1 MSDFNTLTASELG
14 HMIGQGK
21 IDPVELTEYFI
32 SQIELSPIGEKVY
45 STVTS
50 QLALDQAK
58 ESRERAKLGRR
69 LSSLDGVPVSWKDLF
84 DIKGYPCEAGSEL
97 LVGRHADKNC
107 EVYNFAESQ
116 GLICLG
122 KTHMSELAFSGLG
135 LNPIRETPPCI
146 NYPECVPGGSS
157 SGAATSV
164 SFGLAAAGI
173 GSDTGGSV
181 RIPAAWNDLVGLKT
195 TSGKL
200 SLEGVVPLCSRFD
213 TVGPLTKSVEDA
225 AKLFGIMMGREVSLP
240 EPKTLKGFKFAILNS
255 VALDNLVDLPK
266 KAFEGS
272 VDRLTEAGAS
282 VVKIKVPSVKE
293 AMDLT
298 GLLYSPEAYA
308 TWRHKIEKSPEVMF
322 SKILE
327 RFRSGANVL
336 AADFIE
342 AWQKLLDLRKQYNS
356 EVHKYDAILI
366 PTSPIMP
373 PDIRRLMD
381 DGDFYNSQN
390 LLALRNTRIGN
401 LMGGCSITLP
411 TGVPSCGLLI
421 MCMPNQEERLLRLA
435 QACERVLSKNNRSR
449 VS

>member
-1 MSDFNTLTASELG
+1 MSDFNSLTASELG
-14 HMIGQGK
+14 DLIGQGE
-21 IDPVELTEYFI
+21 IDPVELTEHFL
-32 SQIELSPIGEKVY
+32 SRIETSPIGKKIY

-50 QLALDQAK
+50 QLALEQAK
-58 ESRERAKLGRR
+58 DAKKRAISGRR
-69 LSSLDGVPVSWKDLF
+69 LSSLDGVPISWKDLF

-97 LVGRHADKNC
+97 LAGRLANQNC
-107 EVYNFAESQ
+107 EVYNLAEAQ

-135 LNPIRETPPCI
+135 LNPVRETPPCV
-146 NYPECVPGGSS
+146 NYPESVPGGSS

-181 RIPAAWNDLVGLKT
+181 RIPAAWNDLVGFKT
-195 TSGKL
+195 TAGTL
-200 SLEGVVPLCSRFD
+200 SLDGVVPLCSRFD

-225 AKLFGIMMGREVSLP
+225 ARLFGVMSGREIRLP
-240 EPKTLKGFKFAILNS
+240 APKAVKGLKLGILKN
-255 VALDNLVDLPK
+255 VAMENVVDLPK
-266 KAFEGS
+266 KAFES
-272 VDRLTEAGAS
+272 AINKLKEAGAS
-282 VVKIKVPSVKE
+282 VSEIFVSSVDE

-308 TWRHKIEKSPEVMF
+308 TWKHKIEKTPDLMF
-322 SKILE
+322 TKILE

-336 AADFIE
+336 ASDFIC
-342 AWQKLLDLRKQYNS
+342 AWDKLMDLRQQYHS
-356 EVHKYDAILI
+356 VVKMYDAVLI
-366 PTSPIMP
+366 PTSPIIP
-373 PDIRRLMD
+373 PELDRLMN

-411 TGVPSCGLLI
+411 TDIPSCGLLI
-421 MCMPNQEERLLRLA
+421 MGMPSQEERLLRLA
-435 QACERVLSKNNRSR
+435 QACELVLSRNQ
-449 VS
+449 

>member
-1 MSDFNTLTASELG
+1 MSDFNSLTASELG
-14 HMIGQGK
+14 DLIGQGE
-21 IDPVELTEYFI
+21 IDPVELTEHFL
-32 SQIELSPIGEKVY
+32 SRIETSPIGKKIY

-50 QLALDQAK
+50 QLALEQAK
-58 ESRERAKLGRR
+58 DAKKRAISGRR
-69 LSSLDGVPVSWKDLF
+69 LSSLDGVPISWKDLF

-97 LVGRHADKNC
+97 LAGRLANQNC
-107 EVYNFAESQ
+107 EVYNLAEAQ

-135 LNPIRETPPCI
+135 LNPVRETPPCV
-146 NYPECVPGGSS
+146 NYPESVPGGSS

-195 TSGKL
+195 TAGKL
-200 SLEGVVPLCSRFD
+200 SLDGVVPLCNRFD

-225 AKLFGIMMGREVSLP
+225 ARLFGIMSGREIDLP
-240 EPKTLKGFKFAILNS
+240 TPKAVKGLKLGILKN
-255 VALDNLVDLPK
+255 VAMENVVDLPK
-266 KAFEGS
+266 KAFES
-272 VDRLTEAGAS
+272 AIDKLKEAGAS
-282 VVKIKVPSVKE
+282 VSEIFLSSVDE

-308 TWRHKIEKSPEVMF
+308 TWKHKIEKTPDLMF
-322 SKILE
+322 AKILE

-336 AADFIE
+336 ASDFIC
-342 AWQKLLDLRKQYNS
+342 AWDKLMDLRQQYHS
-356 EVHKYDAILI
+356 AVKMYDAVLI
-366 PTSPIMP
+366 PTSPIIP
-373 PDIRRLMD
+373 PELDRLMN

-411 TGVPSCGLLI
+411 TDIPSCGLLI
-421 MCMPNQEERLLRLA
+421 MGMPSQEERLLRLA
-435 QACERVLSKNNRSR
+435 QACELVLSRNQ
-449 VS
+449 

>member
-1 MSDFNTLTASELG
+1 MSDFNSLTASELG
-14 HMIGQGK
+14 DLIGQGE
-21 IDPVELTEYFI
+21 IDPVELTEHFL
-32 SQIELSPIGEKVY
+32 SRIETSPIGKKIY

-50 QLALDQAK
+50 QLALEQAK
-58 ESRERAKLGRR
+58 DAKKRAISGRR
-69 LSSLDGVPVSWKDLF
+69 LSSLDGVPISWKDLF

-97 LVGRHADKNC
+97 LAGRLANQNC
-107 EVYNFAESQ
+107 EVYNLAEAQ

-135 LNPIRETPPCI
+135 LNPVRETPPCV
-146 NYPECVPGGSS
+146 NYPESVPGGSS

-181 RIPAAWNDLVGLKT
+181 RIPAAWNDLVGFKT
-195 TSGKL
+195 TAGTL
-200 SLEGVVPLCSRFD
+200 SLDGVVPLCSRFD

-225 AKLFGIMMGREVSLP
+225 ARLFGVMSGREIRLP
-240 EPKTLKGFKFAILNS
+240 APKAVKGLKLGILKN
-255 VALDNLVDLPK
+255 VAMENVVDLPK
-266 KAFEGS
+266 KAFES
-272 VDRLTEAGAS
+272 AVDKLKEAGAS
-282 VVKIKVPSVKE
+282 ISEIFVSSVDE

-308 TWRHKIEKSPEVMF
+308 TWKHKIEKTPDLMF
-322 SKILE
+322 TKILE

-336 AADFIE
+336 ASDFIC
-342 AWQKLLDLRKQYNS
+342 AWDKLMDLRQQYHS
-356 EVHKYDAILI
+356 EVKMYDAVLI
-366 PTSPIMP
+366 PTSPIIP
-373 PDIRRLMD
+373 PELDRLMN

-411 TGVPSCGLLI
+411 TDIPSCGLLI
-421 MCMPNQEERLLRLA
+421 MGMPSQEERLLRLA
-435 QACERVLSKNNRSR
+435 QACELVLSRNQ
-449 VS
+449 

>member
-1 MSDFNTLTASELG
+1 MSDFNSLTASELG
-14 HMIGQGK
+14 DMIGQGE
-21 IDPVELTEYFI
+21 IDPVELTEHFL
-32 SQIELSPIGEKVY
+32 SRIETSPIGKKIY

-50 QLALDQAK
+50 QLALEQAK
-58 ESRERAKLGRR
+58 DAKKRAISGRR
-69 LSSLDGVPVSWKDLF
+69 LSSLDGVPISWKDLF

-97 LVGRHADKNC
+97 LAGRLANQNC
-107 EVYNFAESQ
+107 EVYNLAEAQ

-135 LNPIRETPPCI
+135 LNPVRETPPCV
-146 NYPECVPGGSS
+146 NYPESVPGGSS

-195 TSGKL
+195 TAGKL
-200 SLEGVVPLCSRFD
+200 SLDGVVPLCSRFD

-225 AKLFGIMMGREVSLP
+225 ARLFGVMSGREIRLP
-240 EPKTLKGFKFAILNS
+240 APKAVKGLKLGILKN
-255 VALDNLVDLPK
+255 VAMENVVDLPK
-266 KAFEGS
+266 KAFES
-272 VDRLTEAGAS
+272 AIDKLKEAGAS
-282 VVKIKVPSVKE
+282 VSEIFVSSVDE

-308 TWRHKIEKSPEVMF
+308 TWKHKIEKTPDLMF
-322 SKILE
+322 TKILE

-336 AADFIE
+336 ASDFIC
-342 AWQKLLDLRKQYNS
+342 AWDKLMDLRQQYHLAV
-356 EVHKYDAILI
+356 EMYDAVLI
-366 PTSPIMP
+366 PTSPIIP
-373 PDIRRLMD
+373 PELDRLMN

-411 TGVPSCGLLI
+411 TDIPSCGLLI
-421 MCMPNQEERLLRLA
+421 MGMPSQEERLLRLA
-435 QACERVLSKNNRSR
+435 QACELVLSRNQ
-449 VS
+449 

>member
-1 MSDFNTLTASELG
+1 MSDFNSLTASELG
-14 HMIGQGK
+14 DMIGQGE
-21 IDPVELTEYFI
+21 IDPVELTEHFL
-32 SQIELSPIGEKVY
+32 SRIETSPIGKKIY

-50 QLALDQAK
+50 QLALEQAK
-58 ESRERAKLGRR
+58 DAKKRAISGRR
-69 LSSLDGVPVSWKDLF
+69 LSSLDGVPISWKDLF

-97 LVGRHADKNC
+97 LAGRLANQNC
-107 EVYNFAESQ
+107 EVYNLAEAQ

-135 LNPIRETPPCI
+135 LNPVRETPPCV
-146 NYPECVPGGSS
+146 NYPESVPGGSS

-181 RIPAAWNDLVGLKT
+181 RIPAAWNDLVGFKT
-195 TSGKL
+195 TAGRL
-200 SLEGVVPLCSRFD
+200 SLDGVVPLCSRFD

-225 AKLFGIMMGREVSLP
+225 ARLFGIMSGREIRLP
-240 EPKTLKGFKFAILNS
+240 APKAVKGLKLGILKN
-255 VALDNLVDLPK
+255 VAMENVVDLPK
-266 KAFEGS
+266 KAFES
-272 VDRLTEAGAS
+272 AIDKLKEAGAS
-282 VVKIKVPSVKE
+282 ISEIFVSSVDE

-308 TWRHKIEKSPEVMF
+308 TWKHKIEKTPDLMF
-322 SKILE
+322 AKILE

-336 AADFIE
+336 ASDFIC
-342 AWQKLLDLRKQYNS
+342 AWDKLMDLRQQYHS
-356 EVHKYDAILI
+356 VVKMYDAVLI
-366 PTSPIMP
+366 PTSPIIP
-373 PDIRRLMD
+373 PELDRLMN

-411 TGVPSCGLLI
+411 TDIPSCGLLI
-421 MCMPNQEERLLRLA
+421 MGMPSQEERLLRLA
-435 QACERVLSKNNRSR
+435 QACELVLSRNQ
-449 VS
+449 

>member
-1 MSDFNTLTASELG
+1 MSDFNSLTASELG
-14 HMIGQGK
+14 DMIGQGE
-21 IDPVELTEYFI
+21 IDPVELTEHFL
-32 SQIELSPIGEKVY
+32 SRIETSPIGKKIY

-50 QLALDQAK
+50 QLALEQAK
-58 ESRERAKLGRR
+58 DAKKRAISGRR
-69 LSSLDGVPVSWKDLF
+69 LSALDGVPISWKDLF
-84 DIKGYPCEAGSEL
+84 DIEGYPCEAGSEL
-97 LVGRHADKNC
+97 LAGRLANQNC
-107 EVYNFAESQ
+107 EVYNLAEAQ

-135 LNPIRETPPCI
+135 LNPVRETPPCV
-146 NYPECVPGGSS
+146 NYPESVPGGSS

-195 TSGKL
+195 TAGKL
-200 SLEGVVPLCSRFD
+200 SLDGVVPLCSRFD

-225 AKLFGIMMGREVSLP
+225 ARLFGIMSGRAIDLP
-240 EPKTLKGFKFAILNS
+240 TPKAVKGLKLGVLKN
-255 VALDNLVDLPK
+255 VAMENVVDLPK
-266 KAFEGS
+266 KAFES
-272 VDRLTEAGAS
+272 AIDKLKEAGAS
-282 VVKIKVPSVKE
+282 VSELFVSSVDE

-308 TWRHKIEKSPEVMF
+308 TWKHKIEKTPDLMF
-322 SKILE
+322 AKILE

-336 AADFIE
+336 ASDFIC
-342 AWQKLLDLRKQYNS
+342 AWDKLMDLRQQYHS
-356 EVHKYDAILI
+356 VVKMYDAVLI
-366 PTSPIMP
+366 PTSPIIP
-373 PDIRRLMD
+373 PELDRLMN

-411 TGVPSCGLLI
+411 TDIPSCGLLI
-421 MCMPNQEERLLRLA
+421 MGMPSQEERLLRLA
-435 QACERVLSKNNRSR
+435 QACELVLSRNQ
-449 VS
+449 

>member
-1 MSDFNTLTASELG
+1 MSDLNSLTASELG
-14 HMIGQGK
+14 DMIGQGE
-21 IDPVELTEYFI
+21 IDPVELTEHFL
-32 SQIELSPIGEKVY
+32 SRIETSPIGKKIY

-50 QLALDQAK
+50 QLALEQAK
-58 ESRERAKLGRR
+58 DAKKRAISGRR
-69 LSSLDGVPVSWKDLF
+69 LSSLDGVPISWKDLF

-97 LVGRHADKNC
+97 LAGRLANQNC
-107 EVYNFAESQ
+107 EVYNLAEAQ

-135 LNPIRETPPCI
+135 LNPVRETPPCV
-146 NYPECVPGGSS
+146 NYPESVPGGSS

-195 TSGKL
+195 TAGKL
-200 SLEGVVPLCSRFD
+200 SLDGVVPLCNRFD

-225 AKLFGIMMGREVSLP
+225 ARLFGIMSGREIRLP
-240 EPKTLKGFKFAILNS
+240 APKAVKGLKLGILKN
-255 VALDNLVDLPK
+255 VAMENVVDLPK
-266 KAFEGS
+266 KAFES
-272 VDRLTEAGAS
+272 AIDKLKEAGAS
-282 VVKIKVPSVKE
+282 VSEIFVSSVDE

-308 TWRHKIEKSPEVMF
+308 TWKHKIEKTPDLMF
-322 SKILE
+322 AKILE

-336 AADFIE
+336 ASDFIC
-342 AWQKLLDLRKQYNS
+342 AWDKLMDLRQQYHLAV
-356 EVHKYDAILI
+356 EMYDAVLI
-366 PTSPIMP
+366 PTSPIIP
-373 PDIRRLMD
+373 PELDRLMN

-411 TGVPSCGLLI
+411 TDIPSCGLLI
-421 MCMPNQEERLLRLA
+421 MGMPSQEERLLRLA
-435 QACERVLSKNNRSR
+435 QACELVLSRNQ
-449 VS
+449 

>member
-1 MSDFNTLTASELG
+1 MSDFNSLTASELG
-14 HMIGQGK
+14 DMIGQGE
-21 IDPVELTEYFI
+21 IDPVELTEHFL
-32 SQIELSPIGEKVY
+32 SRIETSPIGKKIY

-50 QLALDQAK
+50 QLALEQAK
-58 ESRERAKLGRR
+58 DAKKRAISGRR
-69 LSSLDGVPVSWKDLF
+69 LSSLDGVPISWKDLF

-97 LVGRHADKNC
+97 LAGRLANQNC
-107 EVYNFAESQ
+107 EVYNLAEAQ

-135 LNPIRETPPCI
+135 LNPVRETPPCV
-146 NYPECVPGGSS
+146 NYPESVPGGSS

-181 RIPAAWNDLVGLKT
+181 RIPAAWNDLVGFKT
-195 TSGKL
+195 TAGRL
-200 SLEGVVPLCSRFD
+200 SLDGVVPLCSRFD

-225 AKLFGIMMGREVSLP
+225 ARLFGVMSGREIRLP
-240 EPKTLKGFKFAILNS
+240 APKAVKGLKLGILKN
-255 VALDNLVDLPK
+255 VAMENVVDLPK
-266 KAFEGS
+266 KAFES
-272 VDRLTEAGAS
+272 AINKLKEAGAS
-282 VVKIKVPSVKE
+282 VSEIFVSSVDE

-308 TWRHKIEKSPEVMF
+308 TWKHKIEKTPDLMF
-322 SKILE
+322 AKILE

-336 AADFIE
+336 ASDFIC
-342 AWQKLLDLRKQYNS
+342 AWDKLMDLRQQYHS
-356 EVHKYDAILI
+356 AVKMYDAVLI
-366 PTSPIMP
+366 PTSPIIP
-373 PDIRRLMD
+373 PELDRLMN

-411 TGVPSCGLLI
+411 TDIPSCGLLI
-421 MCMPNQEERLLRLA
+421 MGMPSQEERLLRLA
-435 QACERVLSKNNRSR
+435 QACELVLSRNQ
-449 VS
+449 

>member
-1 MSDFNTLTASELG
+1 MSDFNSLTASELG
-14 HMIGQGK
+14 DLIGQGE
-21 IDPVELTEYFI
+21 IDPVELTEHFL
-32 SQIELSPIGEKVY
+32 SRIETSPIEKKIY

-50 QLALDQAK
+50 QLALEQAK
-58 ESRERAKLGRR
+58 DAKKRAISGRR
-69 LSSLDGVPVSWKDLF
+69 LSSLDGVPISWKDLF

-97 LVGRHADKNC
+97 LAGRLANQNC
-107 EVYNFAESQ
+107 EVYNLAEAQ

-135 LNPIRETPPCI
+135 LNPVRETPPCV

-164 SFGLAAAGI
+164 SFGLATAGI

-195 TSGKL
+195 TAGRL
-200 SLEGVVPLCSRFD
+200 SLDGVVPLCSRFD

-225 AKLFGIMMGREVSLP
+225 ARLFGVMSGREIRLP
-240 EPKTLKGFKFAILNS
+240 APKAVKGLKLGILKN
-255 VALDNLVDLPK
+255 VAMENVVDLPK
-266 KAFEGS
+266 KAFES
-272 VDRLTEAGAS
+272 AINKLKEAGAS
-282 VVKIKVPSVKE
+282 ISEIFVSSVDE

-298 GLLYSPEAYA
+298 GFLYSPEAYA
-308 TWRHKIEKSPEVMF
+308 TWKHKIEKTPDLMF
-322 SKILE
+322 AKILE

-336 AADFIE
+336 ASDFIC
-342 AWQKLLDLRKQYNS
+342 AWDKLMDLRQQYHS
-356 EVHKYDAILI
+356 AVKMYDAVLI
-366 PTSPIMP
+366 PTSPIIP
-373 PDIRRLMD
+373 PELDRLMN

-411 TGVPSCGLLI
+411 TDIPSCGLLI
-421 MCMPNQEERLLRLA
+421 MGMPSQEERLLRLA
-435 QACERVLSKNNRSR
+435 QACELVLSRDQ
-449 VS
+449 

>member
-1 MSDFNTLTASELG
+1 MSDFNSLTASELG
-14 HMIGQGK
+14 DLIGQGE
-21 IDPVELTEYFI
+21 IDPVELTEHFL
-32 SQIELSPIGEKVY
+32 SRIETSPIGKKIY

-50 QLALDQAK
+50 QLALEQAEDAK
-58 ESRERAKLGRR
+58 KRALSGRR
-69 LSSLDGVPVSWKDLF
+69 LSSLDGVPISWKDLF

-97 LVGRHADKNC
+97 LAGRLANQNC
-107 EVYNFAESQ
+107 EVYNLAEAQ

-135 LNPIRETPPCI
+135 LNPVRETPPCV
-146 NYPECVPGGSS
+146 NYPESVPGGSS

-181 RIPAAWNDLVGLKT
+181 RIPAAWNDLVGLQT
-195 TSGKL
+195 TAGKL
-200 SLEGVVPLCSRFD
+200 SLDGVVPLCSRFD

-225 AKLFGIMMGREVSLP
+225 ARLFGIMSGREIDLP
-240 EPKTLKGFKFAILNS
+240 APKGVKGLKLGILKN
-255 VALDNLVDLPK
+255 VAMENVVDLPK
-266 KAFEGS
+266 KAFES
-272 VDRLTEAGAS
+272 AIDKLKEAGAS
-282 VVKIKVPSVKE
+282 VSEIFVSSVDE

-308 TWRHKIEKSPEVMF
+308 TWKHKIEKTPDLMF
-322 SKILE
+322 TKILE

-336 AADFIE
+336 ASDFIC
-342 AWQKLLDLRKQYNS
+342 AWDKLMDLRQQYHS
-356 EVHKYDAILI
+356 VVKMYDAVLI
-366 PTSPIMP
+366 PTSPIIP
-373 PDIRRLMD
+373 PELDRLMN

-411 TGVPSCGLLI
+411 TDIPSCGLLI
-421 MCMPNQEERLLRLA
+421 MGMPGQEERLLRLA
-435 QACERVLSKNNRSR
+435 QACELVLSRNQ
-449 VS
+449 

>member
-1 MSDFNTLTASELG
+1 MSDFNSLTASELG
-14 HMIGQGK
+14 DMIGQSK
-21 IDPVELTEYFI
+21 IDPIELTEHFL
-32 SQIELSPIGEKVY
+32 SQIELSSVGKKIY

-50 QLALDQAK
+50 QLALEQAK
-58 ESRERAKLGRR
+58 ASKGRANSGRR
-69 LSSLDGVPVSWKDLF
+69 LSSLDGVPISWKDLF
-84 DIKGYPCEAGSEL
+84 DIEGYPCEAGSEL
-97 LVGRHADKNC
+97 LAGRLANRNC
-107 EVYNFAESQ
+107 EVYNFAEAQ

-135 LNPIRETPPCI
+135 LNPVRETPPCI

-181 RIPAAWNDLVGLKT
+181 RIPAAWNDLVGFKT
-195 TSGKL
+195 TTGKL
-200 SLEGVVPLCSRFD
+200 SLDGVVPLCGRFD

-225 AKLFGIMMGREVSLP
+225 ARLFGIMAGRKLGLLA
-240 EPKTLKGFKFAILNS
+240 PKSVKGLTFGILKN
-255 VALDNLVDLPK
+255 VAMENVADFPK
-266 KAFEGS
+266 KAFENS
-272 VDRLTEAGAS
+272 IDKLKKAGAS
-282 VVKIKVPSVKE
+282 VSEILVPSVDE
-293 AMDLT
+293 AMELT

-308 TWRHKIEKSPEVMF
+308 TWKHKIEKSPDLMF

-336 AADFIE
+336 ASDFIC
-342 AWQKLLDLRKQYNS
+342 AWDKLMDLRQQYFS
-356 EVHKYDAILI
+356 AVKMYDAVLI
-366 PTSPIMP
+366 PTSPIIP
-373 PDIRRLMD
+373 PELDRLMN

-411 TGVPSCGLLI
+411 TDIPSCGLLI
-421 MCMPNQEERLLRLA
+421 MGMPNQEERLLRLA
-435 QACERVLSKNNRSR
+435 QACELVLPRN
-449 VS
+449 

>member
-1 MSDFNTLTASELG
+1 MSDFNFLTASELG
-14 HMIGQGK
+14 DMIGQGE
-21 IDPVELTEYFI
+21 IDPVELTEHFL
-32 SQIELSPIGEKVY
+32 SLIETSPIGKKIY

-50 QLALDQAK
+50 HLALEQA
-58 ESRERAKLGRR
+58 RDARTRALSGRR
-69 LSSLDGVPVSWKDLF
+69 LSSLDGVPISWKDLF

-97 LVGRHADKNC
+97 LAGRLAKQNC
-107 EVYNFAESQ
+107 EVYDVAEAQ

-135 LNPIRETPPCI
+135 LNPVRETPPCV
-146 NYPECVPGGSS
+146 NYPESVPGGSS

-181 RIPAAWNDLVGLKT
+181 RIPAAWNDLVGFKT
-195 TSGKL
+195 TAGRL
-200 SLEGVVPLCSRFD
+200 SLDGVVPLCSRFD

-225 AKLFGIMMGREVSLP
+225 ARLFGVMSGREIRLP
-240 EPKTLKGFKFAILNS
+240 APKAVKGLKLGILKN
-255 VALDNLVDLPK
+255 VAMENVVDLPK
-266 KAFEGS
+266 KAFES
-272 VDRLTEAGAS
+272 AINKLKEAGAS
-282 VVKIKVPSVKE
+282 VSEIFVSSVDE

-308 TWRHKIEKSPEVMF
+308 TWKHKIEKTPDLMF
-322 SKILE
+322 AKILE

-336 AADFIE
+336 ASDFIC
-342 AWQKLLDLRKQYNS
+342 AWDKLMDLRQQYHS
-356 EVHKYDAILI
+356 EVKMYDAVLI
-366 PTSPIMP
+366 PTSPIIP
-373 PDIRRLMD
+373 PELDRLMN

-411 TGVPSCGLLI
+411 TDIPSCGLLI
-421 MCMPNQEERLLRLA
+421 MGMPNQEERLLRLA
-435 QACERVLSKNNRSR
+435 QACELVLSRNQ
-449 VS
+449 